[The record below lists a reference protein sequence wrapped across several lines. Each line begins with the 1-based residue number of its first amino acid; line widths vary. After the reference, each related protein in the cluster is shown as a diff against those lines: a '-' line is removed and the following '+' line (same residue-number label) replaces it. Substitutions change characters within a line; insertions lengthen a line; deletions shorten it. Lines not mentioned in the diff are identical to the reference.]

1 MSLSQQFRLSVTSKN
16 VIRCYFQY
24 IRPVVGMGLML
35 RYRVLK
41 SAFLFRK
48 SINEIVSVPAPFKYT
63 DSPIDAL
70 VRQYTPSHAD
80 WACSQFVH
88 FARNGV

>member
-1 MSLSQQFRLSVTSKN
+1 MLFSIYKTRCWHGFEASLLH
-16 VIRCYFQY
+16 
-24 IRPVVGMGLML
+24 
-35 RYRVLK
+35 RVLK

-88 FARNGV
+88 FVP